1 MVAGLCCRRTFHVV
15 AWDDKSARCGE
26 RIHTYWSGLVGL
38 GFDEHCEGEVM
49 IDVSWDGRDV
59 TVVLR
64 DDVWQVFGGTLSLT
78 RTQAQLLR
86 LHLNE
91 LNAYQP
97 LDNEPEDG

>member
-1 MVAGLCCRRTFHVV
+1 
-15 AWDDKSARCGE
+15 
-26 RIHTYWSGLVGL
+26 
-38 GFDEHCEGEVM
+38 M
-49 IDVSWDGRDV
+49 IDVSSDGRDV

-91 LNAYQP
+91 LNSYQP
-97 LDNEPEDG
+97 LDDEPEDG